1 MHLRLPAPAA
11 PDAGVVFNLAPF
23 HTPAANPAEG
33 GLIAGS
39 IVYTAEQATALLAG
53 LHYVNLHTEL
63 NPAGESRGQLIA
75 VNIAPTVVCP
85 PGGTF
90 ECTGGGAS
98 FVSLNAQVAD
108 ADNEALAVIWSVGGV
123 ALQTNHVAAGS
134 SAAGA
139 SVSFEAIFTLGVH
152 AVAVTVLDGT
162 AAPVVCTA
170 NVTVV
175 DTTPPTINSVAVT
188 PDVLWP
194 PNRKMKTV
202 TVTVDATD
210 ACGPTTCR
218 IVEITSSPT
227 TPAKGKK
234 KKGPDWAI
242 KGDLTAS
249 LRAERSG
256 QDRDGRTYTLTI
268 ECRDESGNASTSQ
281 VTVLV
286 PHDQGK
292 KDQPPKNEKAVKQ
305 PAPEK
310 AVKPPMPEKAK
321 QPAAPSSNSSAKA
334 KAATSKAKK

>member
-1 MHLRLPAPAA
+1 
-11 PDAGVVFNLAPF
+11 
-23 HTPAANPAEG
+23 
-33 GLIAGS
+33 
-39 IVYTAEQATALLAG
+39 
-53 LHYVNLHTEL
+53 
-63 NPAGESRGQLIA
+63 
-75 VNIAPTVVCP
+75 
-85 PGGTF
+85 
-90 ECTGGGAS
+90 
-98 FVSLNAQVAD
+98 
-108 ADNEALAVIWSVGGV
+108 
-123 ALQTNHVAAGS
+123 
-134 SAAGA
+134 
-139 SVSFEAIFTLGVH
+139 
-152 AVAVTVLDGT
+152 
-162 AAPVVCTA
+162 
-170 NVTVV
+170 VTVV
-175 DTTPPTINSVAVT
+175 DTTPPTITSVSVT

-210 ACGPTTCR
+210 VCGSTTCR

-227 TPAKGKK
+227 APAKGKK

-268 ECRDESGNASTSQ
+268 ECRDESGNASTSH

-321 QPAAPSSNSSAKA
+321 QPAAPSNNSAKA
-334 KAATSKAKK
+334 NAATSKAKK

>member
-1 MHLRLPAPAA
+1 
-11 PDAGVVFNLAPF
+11 
-23 HTPAANPAEG
+23 
-33 GLIAGS
+33 
-39 IVYTAEQATALLAG
+39 
-53 LHYVNLHTEL
+53 
-63 NPAGESRGQLIA
+63 
-75 VNIAPTVVCP
+75 
-85 PGGTF
+85 
-90 ECTGGGAS
+90 
-98 FVSLNAQVAD
+98 
-108 ADNEALAVIWSVGGV
+108 
-123 ALQTNHVAAGS
+123 
-134 SAAGA
+134 
-139 SVSFEAIFTLGVH
+139 
-152 AVAVTVLDGT
+152 
-162 AAPVVCTA
+162 
-170 NVTVV
+170 VV
-175 DTTPPTINSVAVT
+175 DTTPPTITSVSVT

-310 AVKPPMPEKAK
+310 AK